1 MQGLRRY
8 VSRMGCWSAAIVLVA
23 TALVPRAAHAG
34 GRIVVSDVEFGSFGS
49 EKEMNAA
56 LKKQSKTTFK
66 GDGAWTLNLM
76 VFLGAP
82 AGAAK
87 INIVYYDMSKK
98 PPDQVNFTEVGVK
111 PDQKIVQLNG
121 QTVSKDMGFV
131 KGHKYE
137 IRATRLLGGKEKVYA
152 KTTVTLK

>member
-1 MQGLRRY
+1 MQRLRRY
-8 VSRMGCWSAAIVLVA
+8 VSRIGYGSAAIVLVA
-23 TALVPRAAHAG
+23 TALAPRAAHAG

-56 LKKQSKTTFK
+56 LKKQNKTTLK

-82 AGAAK
+82 AGAPK